1 MKVEPIKEL
10 KDIESIREQLKD
22 KPRDLCFFNLGI
34 NTNLRASDMLQITA
48 GMVRDIKA
56 GDEIELR
63 EKKTKKIRRITL
75 NQKVVSSIKE
85 LLDIKEYENDD
96 PLFIGQRGKHTV
108 SWLRKLVKEW
118 CKDLKGNYGCHS
130 LRKTFGYQKRMK
142 GYGLSTLM
150 MTFNHSNPQQTL
162 DYLCIQAE
170 EIKELYMDEI

>member
-10 KDIESIREQLKD
+10 KDIESIRKKLKD

-48 GMVRDIKA
+48 DMVRDIKA

-75 NQKVVSSIKE
+75 NKKVIDSIQI
-85 LLDIKEYENDD
+85 LLKNRLDND
-96 PLFIGQRGKHTV
+96 PLFTGQRGRCTV
-108 SWLRKLVKEW
+108 SWFRKLIKDW

-130 LRKTFGYQKRMK
+130 LRKTFGYQKRMM
-142 GYGLSTLM
+142 GYSLETLM
-150 MTFNHSNPQQTL
+150 LTFNHSNPRQTL